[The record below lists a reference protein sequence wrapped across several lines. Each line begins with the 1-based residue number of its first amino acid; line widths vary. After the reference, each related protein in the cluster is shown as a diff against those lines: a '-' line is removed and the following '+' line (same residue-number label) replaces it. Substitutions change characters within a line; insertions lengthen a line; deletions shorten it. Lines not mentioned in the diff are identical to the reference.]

1 MANGISRRS
10 LLGGLVLVGSGTG
23 GPVFAQLSPDS
34 NVVRK
39 ARLEAL
45 RGMSWDRAARDRAM
59 RRARPRVEIID
70 YVDMFMN
77 RADRIKPA
85 KPLTPAETQKA
96 LAAVE
101 AALDFCIARKFDAPA
116 LPVINDRFQI
126 FFVEELGTASG
137 AYGYANEDVATLL
150 APFVTP
156 FVPAGSHIGYSASH
170 FRDPYCNHPW
180 SDRVPVAHEIFHAVD
195 GAMRTNDGDHIGG
208 WWGEGLTD
216 ALAQAALAKTGYNM
230 LSQLKAG
237 EREHGKHIGMRP
249 YDVPLAL
256 PYGEGRKRP
265 PPATRPAWTRVS
277 PATCGK
283 GAPAEVPADTPAH
296 VAAFWRS
303 NATYFTQ
310 SFWRFLFHE
319 RAGRD
324 NSAAGGKA
332 AVDDYRLVHYLKRLQ
347 LEQRDIDAAAG
358 NPDMDAGVAL
368 LDRFIRT
375 HHDAYKAAGLYRAL
389 PAFIAHWVEWP
400 DQVIKSRAGNLAHP
414 KWIHAMFPDGVPLLE
429 IGEQQDI
436 DHVIRNIQPLAARAI
451 RFKLPYLITSPEA
464 YPRVTISV
472 TALNGGAE
480 AIDNIHVGV
489 RGQCLAHLQSQP
501 VTGGSGRTRRW
512 IMVDA
517 RPLMR
522 AAVNGES
529 ILTFTN
535 CAPKAVKTRP
545 VSIRVTVALEIG
557 SATGQLFYT
566 PTIRVNNKGQEVR
579 PPRSNAPPMG
589 KKTPT
594 LSTARGT
601 DEIEIS
607 VIQDERIAKA
617 QFAAGA
623 MAGSL
628 GMVEE
633 RLTDATERK
642 ISPAEMTVMLQQA
655 ANPSNLSGLVIK
667 LTFPRIEAG
676 HRGPVSGGRATAT
689 WLEPRYPPLQIDGLD
704 GQVSMETDAV
714 DIQIISATEGAFIGT
729 YRADFSK
736 SSLDSGK
743 EFGGVVSGAFSI
755 GIAHDEA
762 KGDVLPTD
770 PAAMVP
776 TDFFHK
782 MSLAGMSGDMMVEAL
797 GKIHSEA
804 GEGRAESGAAGAGGA
819 GDDAFGSGA
828 SSPGR
833 GRVATVPDDAAI
845 EACAKDV
852 TRLDLD
858 KALRHLHGDLARDNP
873 ALLRQMREAYLAN
886 WEETRRLICLWKS
899 TGAVP

>member
-1 MANGISRRS
+1 M
-10 LLGGLVLVGSGTG
+10 LGGLILVGSGGAGT
-23 GPVFAQLSPDS
+23 VFAQLSPDS
-34 NVVRK
+34 AVVRK

-45 RGMSWDRAARDRAM
+45 RGMSWDRAARNRAM
-59 RRARPRVEIID
+59 RRAKPRVEIVD

-77 RADRIKPA
+77 RAARVKPV
-85 KPLTPAETQKA
+85 KPLTAAETQLA
-96 LAAVE
+96 LATIE
-101 AALDFCIARKFDAPA
+101 AALDFCIARKFDAPN
-116 LPVINDRFQI
+116 LPVVNDRFQI
-126 FFVEELGTASG
+126 FFAEELGTASG
-137 AYGYANEDVATLL
+137 AYGYATEDVATLL
-150 APFVTP
+150 APFVKP
-156 FVPAGSHIGYSASH
+156 FVPEGSHIGYSAAH

-180 SDRVPVAHEIFHAVD
+180 SNRVPVAHEIFHAVD

-216 ALAQAALAKTGYNM
+216 ALAQASLAKSGYAI

-237 EREHGKHIGMRP
+237 AREHGKHIGMRP

-256 PYGEGRKRP
+256 PYGEKQTRP
-265 PPATRPAWTRVS
+265 PPATRPAWSRAS

-283 GAPAEVPADTPAH
+283 SAPIEVPPDGADT

-303 NATYFTQ
+303 NATYFSQ

-332 AVDDYRLVHYLKRLQ
+332 IVNDYRLVHLLKRFQ
-347 LEQRDIDAAAG
+347 LEQRDIAAAAG
-358 NPDMDAGVAL
+358 NPDVDAGIAL

-375 HHDAYKAAGLYRAL
+375 HHDAYKAAGLYRAF

-414 KWIHAMFPDGVPLLE
+414 KWIDAMFVEGAPLLE

-436 DHVIRNIQPLAARAI
+436 DHVIRNLRPLAARAI

-472 TALNGGAE
+472 TALNGGAD

-489 RGQCLAHLQSQP
+489 RGQCLPHLQSQP
-501 VTGGSGRTRRW
+501 VTGGSSRTRRW

-517 RPLMR
+517 RPLVR
-522 AAVNGES
+522 SAVNGES

-535 CAPKAVKTRP
+535 CAPKAVSTRP

-557 SATGQLFYT
+557 SAMGQLFFV
-566 PTIRVNNKGQEVR
+566 PTTRVNNKGQEVR

-601 DEIEIS
+601 EEIEIS
-607 VIQDERIAKA
+607 IVQDERIAKA
-617 QFAAGA
+617 QFAAGTLA
-623 MAGSL
+623 SSL
-628 GMVEE
+628 GMEEE
-633 RLTDATERK
+633 RLTDATEK
-642 ISPAEMTVMLQQA
+642 KVSPAEMTVMLRQA
-655 ANPSNLSGLVIK
+655 ANPSALSGLVIK
-667 LTFPRIEAG
+667 LAFPRIEAG
-676 HRGPVSGGRATAT
+676 HRGPVGGARATAS
-689 WLEPRYPPLQIDGLD
+689 WFEPRYPPLEIAGLD
-704 GQVSMETDAV
+704 GMVSMETDRV
-714 DIQIISATEGAFIGT
+714 DIQIVSATEGAFIGT

-736 SSLDSGK
+736 SSSDPER

-762 KGDVLPTD
+762 KADILPVD

-797 GKIHSEA
+797 GKMHSDA
-804 GEGRAESGAAGAGGA
+804 GEGRAGSGTAGAAAGGHSVT
-819 GDDAFGSGA
+819 GRGSP
-828 SSPGR
+828 SPGG
-833 GRVATVPDDAAI
+833 GRVVGAPDDAAI

-873 ALLRQMREAYLAN
+873 ALLRQMREAYFAD
-886 WEETRRLICLWKS
+886 WEGTKRLICLWKT
-899 TGAVP
+899 TGAIP